1 MKRHKRQELAAPLM
15 PLACLIL
22 LTFTA
27 CVHEHPQ
34 EGAEIDPTH
43 IELTLELSTDPSI
56 TTASVFSKSTDEA
69 PYVYFV
75 VELFEGDFGT
85 EPVLREETCV
95 PREADGSASII
106 LTELLNAGT
115 YRLAAFASCVKDEH
129 GNGSAYDFSD
139 LGNIRFANEEYVGA
153 TDLKECYD
161 LRMEI
166 DLPYEDWFAKDTV
179 TATLESPVGRVEVIS
194 EDAADFITKT
204 FNQEGGMGTKADNEE
219 FWQAYGAR
227 WDYALYFPTRYD
239 VYTGVPIDSEL
250 GIRFTSD
257 VIQLTDT
264 EVLMGYDYAFVNGD
278 ATKVNITVSLTDRQT
293 GEILNSYSGLSAEI
307 HKGRT
312 TVIRGEFLTASQ
324 GSGIGIDPEFDGD
337 IDIVLPD

>member
-27 CVHEHPQ
+27 CVHEYPQ

-115 YRLAAFASCVKDEH
+115 YRLAAFAS
-129 GNGSAYDFSD
+129 
-139 LGNIRFANEEYVGA
+139 
-153 TDLKECYD
+153 
-161 LRMEI
+161 
-166 DLPYEDWFAKDTV
+166 
-179 TATLESPVGRVEVIS
+179 
-194 EDAADFITKT
+194 
-204 FNQEGGMGTKADNEE
+204 
-219 FWQAYGAR
+219 
-227 WDYALYFPTRYD
+227 
-239 VYTGVPIDSEL
+239 
-250 GIRFTSD
+250 
-257 VIQLTDT
+257 
-264 EVLMGYDYAFVNGD
+264 
-278 ATKVNITVSLTDRQT
+278 
-293 GEILNSYSGLSAEI
+293 
-307 HKGRT
+307 
-312 TVIRGEFLTASQ
+312 
-324 GSGIGIDPEFDGD
+324 
-337 IDIVLPD
+337 